1 MTKIEN
7 SPLADKEREK
17 TEIVCSLEKILTAL
31 DENDMAIPAIKIAEA
46 VDALKS
52 SDHSSAV

>member
-7 SPLADKEREK
+7 LPLGDKEREK
-17 TEIVCSLEKILTAL
+17 AEIVCLLEKILTEL

-52 SDHSSAV
+52 SDHSSAN